1 MFFLAWY
8 YTKGIAFYF
17 KRWFYILASINHY
30 FSTFLL
36 IRTLFAPWRRLSIV
50 DKRPGFDISRF
61 FTDLTFNLISRLTG
75 AVVRFILFWVS
86 LFLLIACLI
95 FGALGLPFWLLL
107 PPLGLPAYFRYQK
120 RPEIYLKKIVSIET
134 LFSGEMGKFLLKH
147 IGLAREDLL
156 GGADQKNA
164 DGSLFKAESLE
175 KIVSNLVKNNIWTE
189 EFLRTK
195 NLSGEDIIRAAY
207 WWDERCR
214 NLSGIDSE
222 EFYSRP
228 GIGLE
233 LLFGYT
239 PTLDRYAVDMAAPQE
254 FSGHLVGRLATVSK
268 MAGEIA
274 GGNNVIL
281 IGQPGVGKR
290 TIVLEFAHRAA
301 SGRLGQKMSY
311 KRVTEFDYNSLLSET
326 VDLNLKKTKLSEV
339 FEEASAA
346 GNIILVIRD
355 IQRLTN
361 AIVEGFDFTDI
372 LESHLERGKL
382 KIIAISTPTDYERF
396 ISPNSRLMK
405 FFTKVEAKA
414 PDYEQAGQILIEV
427 SDGLEIKKEILLTT
441 PVIRKILEGS
451 DRYIT
456 DTPFPEKAL
465 ELMDALIIYK
475 EENGGGLISLK
486 DVDSILSEKTGIV
499 FNDLTQERKIQLT
512 NLEAVIHE
520 RLINQESAI
529 NLIAKSLRSKTL
541 EISGQ
546 KKPLGSFL
554 FMGPTGV
561 GKTETAKVLA
571 KVYFGSEASMLRF
584 NMNEYSEREGL
595 ERLIGSATRRE
606 PGDLTTEIKNHPAS
620 LLLLDEIEKAPREVL
635 NLFLGL
641 IDEGQITDAMGRK
654 VICRNLFVVATSNAG
669 TENIRQLLEKG
680 VNPVD
685 LQKLTLDYVL
695 RERIFSPEFVNRFD
709 GVVVYT
715 PLTED
720 QLKQVAGLKLIEL
733 VENLKKKNIFLEITD
748 EVVDKVAKEGYSAE
762 FGARPMERVINL
774 MIGDIISQAI
784 LKDEVSSGDRIILLP
799 QTGQNE
805 YKIQKSTP

>member
-17 KRWFYILASINHY
+17 KRWFYLLASINHY

-50 DKRPGFDISRF
+50 DRRPGFDINRF
-61 FTDLTFNLISRLTG
+61 FTDLTFNLISRGTG

-86 LFLLIACLI
+86 LFLLTACLI
-95 FGALGLPFWLLL
+95 LGVLGLPFWLLL
-107 PPLGLPAYFRYQK
+107 PPLGLPPYFRYKK
-120 RPEIYLKKIVSIET
+120 RPEIYLKKINSIEE
-134 LFSGEMGKFLLKH
+134 LVSGEMGKFLLRH
-147 IGLAREDLL
+147 TGLTREDLITA
-156 GGADQKNA
+156 ADQKKA
-164 DGSLFKAESLE
+164 DISLFKAESLE
-175 KIVSNLVKNNIWTE
+175 KLMINLVKNNVWSE

-195 NLSGEDIIRAAY
+195 NLIGEDLVRAAY
-207 WWDERCR
+207 WWDRRCR
-214 NLSGIDSE
+214 DLSGIDSE

-239 PTLDRYAVDMAAPQE
+239 PTLDRYAFDMSAPQE
-254 FSGHLVGRLATVSK
+254 FSGHLVGRVLTVSK
-268 MAGEIA
+268 MAGEIT

-281 IGQPGVGKR
+281 VGQPGVGKR

-301 SGRLGQKMSY
+301 AGKLGQKMSY
-311 KRVTEFDYNSLLSET
+311 KRVIEFDYNSLLSET
-326 VDLNLKKTKLSEV
+326 VDLNLKKTKLSDV

-355 IQRLTN
+355 IQRLIN
-361 AIVEGFDFTDI
+361 ANVEGFDFTDI

-382 KIIAISTPTDYERF
+382 KIIAIATPTDYERF
-396 ISPNSRLMK
+396 ISPNSRFMK

-414 PDYEQAGQILIEV
+414 PDYEQAGQILVEVADGIET
-427 SDGLEIKKEILLTT
+427 KKGILLTT

-465 ELMDALIIYK
+465 ELLDALIIYK
-475 EENGGGLISLK
+475 ENNGGGAISVR
-486 DVDSILSEKTGIV
+486 DVDTILSEKMGIS
-499 FNDLTQERKIQLT
+499 FNDLTQERKVQLT
-512 NLEAVIHE
+512 NLESIIHE
-520 RLINQESAI
+520 HLINQESAV
-529 NLIAKSLRSKTL
+529 NLIAKSLRSKVL
-541 EISGQ
+541 EIGGQ

-641 IDEGQITDAMGRK
+641 LDEGQITDAMGRK

-669 TENIRQLLEKG
+669 TENIRQLLAGG
-680 VNPVD
+680 VNPGD

-695 RERIFSPEFVNRFD
+695 KERIFSPEFVNRFD

-715 PLTED
+715 PLSED
-720 QLKQVAGLKLIEL
+720 NLKRVAVLKLTEL
-733 VENLKKKNIFLEITD
+733 VESLKKKNIYLEVTD
-748 EVVDKVAKEGYSAE
+748 ELVDKVAKDGYSAE

-774 MIGDIISQAI
+774 TIGDVISRAV
-784 LKDEVSSGDRIILLP
+784 LKDEIVSGDRITIIP
-799 QTGQNE
+799 EDGQNE
-805 YKIQKSTP
+805 YKIQKTTT

>member
-1 MFFLAWY
+1 M
-8 YTKGIAFYF
+8 
-17 KRWFYILASINHY
+17 
-30 FSTFLL
+30 
-36 IRTLFAPWRRLSIV
+36 
-50 DKRPGFDISRF
+50 
-61 FTDLTFNLISRLTG
+61 
-75 AVVRFILFWVS
+75 RFILFWVS

-95 FGALGLPFWLLL
+95 LGALGLPFWLLL

-120 RPEIYLKKIVSIET
+120 RPEIYLKKIKSVET
-134 LFSGEMGKFLLKH
+134 LLAGGHGKFLLTH
-147 IGLAREDLL
+147 LGLFGSDLL
-156 GGADQKNA
+156 NSADQKNA
-164 DGSLFKAESLE
+164 ESSLFKADSLE
-175 KIVSNLVKNNIWTE
+175 KLMTNLIKNNVWGE

-195 NLSGEDIIRAAY
+195 NLIGEDLIRAAY

-214 NLSGIDSE
+214 NLSGINSE

-254 FSGHLVGRLATVSK
+254 FSGHLVGRLSTVSK
-268 MAGEIA
+268 MAGEIT

-290 TIVLEFAHRAA
+290 TIVLEFAHRATT
-301 SGRLGQKMSY
+301 GKLGKKMSY
-311 KRVTEFDYNSLLSET
+311 KRVVEFDYNSLLSET
-326 VDLNLKKTKLSEV
+326 VDLNLKKSKLSDV

-361 AIVEGFDFTDI
+361 ASVEGFDFTDI
-372 LESHLERGKL
+372 LESHLEGGKL

-396 ISPNSRLMK
+396 ISPNLRLMK
-405 FFTKVEAKA
+405 YFSKVEAKA
-414 PDYEQAGQILIEV
+414 PDYEQAGQILVEAA
-427 SDGLEIKKEILLTT
+427 DGLETKKGILLTT

-465 ELMDALIIYK
+465 ELMDALIVYK
-475 EENGGGLISLK
+475 EESGGGAISLK
-486 DVDSILSEKTGIV
+486 DVDAILSEKTGIS

-520 RLINQESAI
+520 RLINQESAV

-541 EISGQ
+541 DIGGQ

-571 KVYFGSEASMLRF
+571 NVYFGSTDAMLRF

-595 ERLIGSATRRE
+595 ERLIGSAVRRE

-641 IDEGQITDAMGRK
+641 LDEGQITDAMGRK

-680 VNPVD
+680 VNPAD

-715 PLTED
+715 PLTND
-720 QLKQVAGLKLIEL
+720 QLKQVARLKLTEL
-733 VENLKKKNIFLEITD
+733 TENLKKKNIFLEITD
-748 EVVDKVAKEGYSAE
+748 ELTDKVAKDGYSAE

-774 MIGDIISQAI
+774 MIGDVISQAV
-784 LKDEVSSGDRIILLP
+784 LKDEIASGDRITLLP
-799 QTGQNE
+799 QAGQNE
-805 YKIQKSTP
+805 YKIQKIVS

>member
-8 YTKGIAFYF
+8 YTKGIALYL

-36 IRTLFAPWRRLSIV
+36 IETLFAPWRRLNIV
-50 DKRPGFDISRF
+50 DRRPGFDISRF
-61 FTDLTFNLISRLTG
+61 FTDLTFNLISRGTG
-75 AVVRFILFWVS
+75 AVVRFTLFWVS
-86 LFLLIACLI
+86 LFLLITCLI
-95 FGALGLPFWLLL
+95 LGALGLPFWLLL
-107 PPLGLPAYFRYQK
+107 PPLGLPSYFRYKK
-120 RPEIYLKKIVSIET
+120 RPEIYLKKINSIET
-134 LFSGEMGKFLLKH
+134 LLSGEMGKFLLTH
-147 IGLAREDLL
+147 TGLTMDDLIST
-156 GGADQKNA
+156 ADLKKV
-164 DGSLFKAESLE
+164 DTSLFKAESLE
-175 KIVSNLVKNNIWTE
+175 NLMTNLIKNNVWE
-189 EFLRTK
+189 EESLRTK
-195 NLSGEDIIRAAY
+195 NLNGEDLIRAAY

-214 NLSGIDSE
+214 NLSGINLE
-222 EFYSRP
+222 EFYRRP

-268 MAGEIA
+268 MANEMT

-301 SGRLGQKMSY
+301 SGKLGQKMSY

-326 VDLNLKKTKLSEV
+326 VDLNLKKTKLSDV

-396 ISPNSRLMK
+396 ISPNLRLMK

-414 PDYEQAGQILIEV
+414 PDYEQAGQILIETA
-427 SDGLEIKKEILLTT
+427 DEIETKKGILLTT

-475 EENGGGLISLK
+475 EENSGGAILPK
-486 DVDSILSEKTGIV
+486 DVDAILSEKTGIS
-499 FNDLTQERKIQLT
+499 FNDITHERKVQLT

-520 RLINQESAI
+520 RLINQKPAVD
-529 NLIAKSLRSKTL
+529 LIAKSLRAKTL
-541 EISGQ
+541 DIGGQ

-561 GKTETAKVLA
+561 GKTQTAKVLSN
-571 KVYFGSEASMLRF
+571 VYFGSEASMLRF

-595 ERLIGSATRRE
+595 ERLIGSAVRRE
-606 PGDLTTEIKNHPAS
+606 PGNLTTEIKNHPAS

-641 IDEGQITDAMGRK
+641 LDEGEITDAMGRK
-654 VICRNLFVVATSNAG
+654 ILCRNLFVVATSNAG

-680 VNPVD
+680 VDPAD

-695 RERIFSPEFVNRFD
+695 KERIFSPEFINRFD

-715 PLTED
+715 PLSED
-720 QLKQVAGLKLIEL
+720 NLKLVAKLKLTEL
-733 VENLKKKNIFLEITD
+733 VNNLKKKNIYLEVTD
-748 EVVDKVAKEGYSAE
+748 ELVDKVAKDGYSAE

-774 MIGDIISQAI
+774 TIGDVISRAF
-784 LKDEVSSGDRIILLP
+784 LKDELASGDRITLIPEGGL
-799 QTGQNE
+799 NE